1 MNVSSWAYA
10 HLLDIDMLNM
20 NDVFPS
26 ILLTTNKKEQEF
38 FLNACYQIQS
48 WWKLI
53 KTSCFWWWHI
63 SYTIWNASLFYLTF
77 VLEQLTVLLTLQA
90 AVYLGV

>member
-26 ILLTTNKKEQEF
+26 ILLKINKKEQEF

-53 KTSCFWWWHI
+53 
-63 SYTIWNASLFYLTF
+63 
-77 VLEQLTVLLTLQA
+77 
-90 AVYLGV
+90 